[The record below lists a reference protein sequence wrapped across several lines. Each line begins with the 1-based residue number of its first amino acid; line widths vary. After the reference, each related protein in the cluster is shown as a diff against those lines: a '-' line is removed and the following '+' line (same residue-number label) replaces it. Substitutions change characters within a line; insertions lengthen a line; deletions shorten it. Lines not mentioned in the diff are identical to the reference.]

1 MSAISDDANDRL
13 FQARR
18 NKIQFELDMR
28 EAYLF
33 AAPHR
38 ARNVLST
45 VVTPDIKPKDYAVL
59 NSSFAF
65 ELAADF
71 PTVIMNTFL
80 PESEAW
86 AVRKATKGTPATQK
100 QLVDKAIKD
109 GDAAIFE
116 AIASSNFYPACGMG
130 FNPDLA
136 IGTVGMWISRDRTAS
151 PINCQPIPIREL
163 EINTGPYGGVDD
175 RFVCRWTRN
184 KHLPELLKGLDLP
197 SAIKA
202 DIDNKAGDKTLV
214 SWGFWREWE
223 ETDECWR
230 HVVMV
235 KKEVI
240 HECQLK
246 GRGSCPLVVARFNP
260 NPEWAWGV
268 GPLIQG
274 LPDFRHLDAL
284 AEAKIANL
292 ELGLRPPVAYPDDSF
307 TNIEEGIE
315 PGMAYPMRPGSEG
328 AIKNIYTATPP
339 DAAVYDR
346 NDLEQRLRRLFFL
359 DWPHQSGDTPPT
371 ATQWLDEMTM
381 AQRRIGTPGL
391 VFWKEF
397 CGETFTRFQYILEKD
412 GIIKPVRID
421 GKNAVLEPY
430 NPAQR
435 AIEQQDVASFTRFVQ
450 IGGAAFPEEFK
461 MVSDGPKTL
470 LKLAEKLGVEEIW
483 QTRPADQIQAAIK
496 QIAAL
501 QQGQAPTAPAAGAQP
516 APQGELAGATPPA
529 PTTQIREYLGR

>member
-1 MSAISDDANDRL
+1 MDIEEEANDRL
-13 FQARR
+13 LQARR
-18 NKIQFELDMR
+18 NKIQFEIRMR
-28 EAYLF
+28 EAYFF

-38 ARNVLST
+38 SRNVLSA
-45 VVTPDIKPKDYAVL
+45 VVTPDVVPKDDAEL

-86 AVRKATKGTPATQK
+86 AVRKAGASVNPTEA
-100 QLVDKAIKD
+100 QLVANAIKQ
-109 GDAAIFE
+109 GDQAIFE

-136 IGTVGMWISRDRTAS
+136 IGTVGLWIDRDRTAE

-163 EINTGPYGGVDD
+163 EIGVGPRGGVDD

-184 KHLPELLKGLDLP
+184 KHLPELLKGLTIPASLK
-197 SAIKA
+197 SE
-202 DIDNKAGDKTLV
+202 IDRNPTGKTNIT
-214 SWGFWREWE
+214 WGFWRDWE
-223 ETDECWR
+223 EDDECWC

-235 KKEVI
+235 KTKVI
-240 HECQLK
+240 HEVTLK
-246 GRGSCPLVVARFNP
+246 GRGSCPLIIARFNP
-260 NPEWAWGV
+260 CVEWAWGL
-268 GPLIQG
+268 GPLIQSI
-274 LPDFRHLDAL
+274 PDLRHLDAL
-284 AEAKIANL
+284 AEAKIQNL

-307 TNIEEGIE
+307 TNIESGIE

-328 AIKNIYTATPP
+328 AIKNIYTANPP

-412 GIIKPVRID
+412 GMIKPVKID

-461 MVSDGPKTL
+461 IASDGTRTL
-470 LKLAEKLGVEEIW
+470 DKLAQKLGVEELW
-483 QTRPADQIQAAIK
+483 VKRPPADIAAAIK

-501 QQGQAPTAPAAGAQP
+501 QQGTAPTAPPAGAATP
-516 APQGELAGATPPA
+516 PPQEMAGATPPP
-529 PTTQIREYLGR
+529 PTTSIREYLGR